1 MLRHIPLLR
10 LLLSANAV
18 NSDPAARPIIA
29 EPATSLT
36 DLILAGQTFF
46 YANRLR
52 TRPKYRPPWTL
63 PAAMW
68 SLAIAAAGVAA
79 LAGALTHALHEDSRL
94 QWVIVVRSAAWKIVG
109 LATAAA
115 SGFLLASSI
124 VGAIP
129 SGRRA
134 PYLVAT
140 VIKAA
145 VFAAAALITGNFLF
159 TILDYATSMLA
170 VLAFQLRNWKT
181 SAAAPW
187 LTGGIVVSFIA
198 AAIQRSHIG
207 LHRRF
212 NHNDLYHVVQMGAFH
227 LLYLGA
233 NRQRDGTDES
243 Q

>member
-52 TRPKYRPPWTL
+52 KSQGRTEKS
-63 PAAMW
+63 AALW